1 MGKKSRILI
10 IGASGFLGNALYREL
25 NSYFDTYGT
34 YNTDSTSYDQNQK
47 FFPYDMETEDIRIL
61 LDNLKPHVIITALRG
76 NFNAQIDAHFR
87 MMDWVQRHANS
98 RIFFISSANVFDTF
112 RNYPSYEYDKSFS
125 ESIYGR
131 FKIKIENA
139 LLRMANSS
147 YVIVRLPMVF
157 GAGSPRLSE
166 IKQLHHLQEPIEVFP
181 NVIMN
186 ATTVSKFTQQAHYII
201 NRKKTGVFHLGS
213 TDLTHHDDLIK
224 DICKVLEL
232 NYPVFKQ
239 VYDSNDDRYLA
250 VLPKDNLLPKNLNL
264 TIDDVVRASLL
275 SHNQ

>member
-166 IKQLHHLQEPIEVFP
+166 IKQLHQLQEPIELFP